1 MLLGASTVDDGSM
14 HGCNWARM
22 ARLIIVGPCLLL
34 LAAGPGAAAAR
45 ADAVDGPRG
54 AGVLVAFPAGT
65 PAEERAAAHARGG
78 GLVRET
84 LEQERVD
91 VVDVASGQLGEA
103 LARYRSDA
111 AVRWVEPNREVTLEA
126 RANDPL
132 YPGNATAANDLWGF
146 QNAGQHGGLP
156 DADVDAPEAWDLA
169 ALPGDYAVGVIDTGV
184 DADHEDLA
192 GQVVPSCKSALSG
205 DGTLS
210 SGCDDDHGHGT
221 HVSGTIAAA
230 ANNGHGV
237 AGLAPGAR
245 VLPCKALDDDG
256 SGRVSDIVACI
267 NHLVAVAPTHNLRV
281 ISMSLG
287 GPDSSTEAAAV
298 RHAWANGVLVTAAAG
313 NEGTGNVNFPAGYPE
328 AISVAATDRNDQR
341 ASFSNANHDVEI
353 SAPGVGIVSTVPGGY
368 ASWSGTSMA
377 TPHVAAAAAAV
388 ARRYGGSA
396 QDVRDR
402 LIRAT
407 DDLGPSGRDDA
418 FGHGR
423 LNLCRALGGACTY
436 APELARAP
444 VAAFSVSGGK
454 GVAQTFTFDGRRS
467 TGSGAKT
474 YAWDLDGDARVDAT
488 GSTAHAAYPSVGRR
502 RVTLTVT
509 DGTGTSASTTH
520 TVTVSASDRRPPRLR
535 AGLPARYSL
544 RAALRTG
551 IRQRCGVDERATC
564 RLVVEIDPRVA
575 RRARVRSLGRRT
587 SRSAPVVIGRGTEL
601 VRAGQ
606 TETVVA
612 RLSSSAE
619 QALRGLRGLQVT
631 LRLTATDAAGNVAS
645 AERSSALRA
654 G

>member
-1 MLLGASTVDDGSM
+1 M
-14 HGCNWARM
+14 
-22 ARLIIVGPCLLL
+22 IVGPCLLL
-34 LAAGPGAAAAR
+34 LAAGPGTAAAR
-45 ADAVDGPRG
+45 ADTVDGPRG

-78 GLVRET
+78 GVVRET

-132 YPGNATAANDLWGF
+132 YPGNAAGANDLWGF

-192 GQVVPSCKSALSG
+192 GQVVSPCKSALSG
-205 DGTLS
+205 DGTLT

-230 ANNGHGV
+230 ANNGRGV

-245 VLPCKALDDDG
+245 VLACKALDDDG
-256 SGRVSDIVACI
+256 SGRVADIVACI

-287 GPDSSTEAAAV
+287 GPDSPTEAAAV

-313 NEGTGNVNFPAGYPE
+313 NEGTGTVNFPAGYPE
-328 AISVAATDRNDQR
+328 AISVAATDRDDQR

-368 ASWSGTSMA
+368 DSWSGTSMA

-407 DDLGPSGRDDA
+407 DDLGASGARRRLRSRAAQPLPCPRRRLHVRAGARPRARRRVLGLGRERRRADLHLRRPALDRLGREDVRLGPRRRREGRRDRLDRARRLSLRGSSPRDADRDRRHGHERVDHPHRDGERQRPATAAAARGPARQVLPPGRPARGDPPALWGGRARHLPPRRGDRPARGPSGARALARPADEPLGAGGDRPRHGAGARRRGRDRRRAPVLLGRAGPPGAPRAPGDRAPHRHGRRGQRRRPPSGRPY
-418 FGHGR
+418 
-423 LNLCRALGGACTY
+423 CGGA
-436 APELARAP
+436 
-444 VAAFSVSGGK
+444 
-454 GVAQTFTFDGRRS
+454 
-467 TGSGAKT
+467 
-474 YAWDLDGDARVDAT
+474 
-488 GSTAHAAYPSVGRR
+488 
-502 RVTLTVT
+502 
-509 DGTGTSASTTH
+509 
-520 TVTVSASDRRPPRLR
+520 
-535 AGLPARYSL
+535 PA
-544 RAALRTG
+544 
-551 IRQRCGVDERATC
+551 
-564 RLVVEIDPRVA
+564 
-575 RRARVRSLGRRT
+575 
-587 SRSAPVVIGRGTEL
+587 
-601 VRAGQ
+601 
-606 TETVVA
+606 
-612 RLSSSAE
+612 SSS
-619 QALRGLRGLQVT
+619 
-631 LRLTATDAAGNVAS
+631 S
-645 AERSSALRA
+645 P
-654 G
+654 